1 MRDSAIIALVVGA
14 VSLLTH
20 VLIDPRLRKDAVA
33 KSGKLTEHDK
43 GTSRAI
49 QVVFALSWLLL
60 FLTALP
66 NQFQIGIVE
75 PHLLFTALGI
85 VLAAAGYFIRA
96 VAMRTLGEFFTATLR
111 MREKHRVVSEG
122 IYQRIRHPGYTGTI
136 LFFVGS
142 GIATANFITTLLI
155 LALIFPVFMRR
166 IAVEERML
174 TEQLGEEY
182 SAYRAK
188 TRWKL
193 IPFVF

>member
-1 MRDSAIIALVVGA
+1 MRDTAIISLVVGA
-14 VSLLTH
+14 ASFLTH

-33 KSGKLTEHDK
+33 RSVKLTKHDG
-43 GTSRAI
+43 GTSRTI
-49 QVVFALSWLLL
+49 QIVFLFSWLLL
-60 FLTALP
+60 LLTALP

-111 MREKHRVVSEG
+111 MREKHRVVTEG
-122 IYQRIRHPGYTGTI
+122 IYWRIRHPGYLGTI

-142 GIATANFITTLLI
+142 AIATANFITTLLI
-155 LALIFPVFMRR
+155 LAALLPTFVQR

-174 TEQLGEEY
+174 SEELGEEY
-182 SAYRAK
+182 RAYQEK
-188 TRWKL
+188 TWRL

>member
-1 MRDSAIIALVVGA
+1 MRDSAIISLAVGA
-14 VSLLTH
+14 VSFLTH

-33 KSGKLTEHDK
+33 KSIKTTEHDE

-49 QVVFALSWLLL
+49 QVVFLLSWLLL
-60 FLTALP
+60 LLTALP
-66 NQFQIGIVE
+66 NQFQIGVVE

-85 VLAAAGYFIRA
+85 VLAAGGFLIRV
-96 VAMRTLGEFFTATLR
+96 VAMRTLGEFFTRTLR
-111 MREKHRVVSEG
+111 IREKHRVISEG
-122 IYQRIRHPGYTGTI
+122 IYRRVRHPGYLGTI

-155 LALIFPVFMRR
+155 LAAILPTFVRR

-174 TEQLGEEY
+174 TDQLGKDYSEY
-182 SAYRAK
+182 KAK
-188 TRWKL
+188 TWKL